1 MLLFLLLL
9 ILINS
14 IQPVHQFLLFF
25 PCLEEIRVVSFVPVV
40 EGRYVCLYMPDI
52 IFYLNNLV
60 FVLFSFLLELTNFDF
75 HDESFSFLPSRV
87 ACKVLIVDS
96 VCLLLVL

>member
-25 PCLEEIRVVSFVPVV
+25 PRLEETRVVSFVPVV
-40 EGRYVCLYMPDI
+40 EGRYVSLYMPDI
-52 IFYLNNLV
+52 ILYLTILS
-60 FVLFSFLLELTNFDF
+60 LFFFL
-75 HDESFSFLPSRV
+75 SFSTSQTLISMTRASASCPLASHVRSLMSIRS
-87 ACKVLIVDS
+87 AC
-96 VCLLLVL
+96 C